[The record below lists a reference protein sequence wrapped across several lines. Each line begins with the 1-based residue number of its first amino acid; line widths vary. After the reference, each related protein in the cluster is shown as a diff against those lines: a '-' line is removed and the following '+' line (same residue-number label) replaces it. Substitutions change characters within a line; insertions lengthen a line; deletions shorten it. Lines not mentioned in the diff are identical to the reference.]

1 MIKNNLL
8 LEKLSDKV
16 RSYNEDVNRNLQSV
30 AVWQNFITIMYVVFT
45 IVVFIISDRLLV
57 GKTIVSGINN
67 NVISLIITIVLLLV
81 SFPLAPVWIKKFKK
95 IIFVL
100 DIDSVEPEFDYS
112 GKWKYRTVF
121 KVKSRSDGSKEY
133 DILDKNMNNF
143 PEEGKSVWA
152 QKGLDIHIEHA
163 YTDDAPKNEESSDE
177 PKVVWDSSPV
187 VFAKNTIEWHF
198 EGHIRWKG
206 SDTMANIFSGT
217 ETYDVVERD
226 ETGKPSVLKG
236 TLTGTIHVGEH
247 YYVVEADSD
256 FTRING

>member
-81 SFPLAPVWIKKFKK
+81 SFPLAPVWIRKFKK
-95 IIFVL
+95 KSFVL
-100 DIDSVEPEFDYS
+100 NIDNVEPEFDYS
-112 GKWKYRTVF
+112 GKWEYTTVF
-121 KVKSRSDGSKEY
+121 KVKSKPDGSKEY
-133 DILDKNMNNF
+133 DILDRNMNNF
-143 PEEGKSVWA
+143 AEEGKSVWS
-152 QKGLDIHIEHA
+152 QKGLDINIEHA
-163 YTDDAPKNEESSDE
+163 YTDDVPKNEHSVED
-177 PKVVWDSSPV
+177 PKVEWDSSPV

-226 ETGKPSVLKG
+226 EIGKPSVLKG

-256 FTRING
+256 FNRI